1 MNMPMC
7 SRCKK
12 NIAVVFIT
20 KIEGPDKTTQEGL
33 CLKCAREL
41 GVKPLD
47 NIMEQM
53 GITEDDLEALSGE
66 IGSLADLNDLV
77 TAGSDGSDDE
87 APHETDPISNPPAA
101 VPPLSPDAPRRS
113 SEGARTRTQAPPRD
127 DKKRKYLNN
136 YCENLTRKAA
146 EGRIDHIVGRDRETD
161 RVIQILNRRQKNNPC
176 LIGEPGVG
184 KTAVA
189 EGLAVRIN
197 EGRIPFKMRNKEV
210 HLLDLTALVAGT
222 QFRGQFESR
231 MKGLI
236 DEVKKLGNII
246 LVIDEVHNIVG
257 AGDSEG
263 SMNAANI
270 LKPALARGDIQVIG
284 ATTLKEYRKYIEKDA
299 ALERRFQPVYIGEP
313 SVAETTE
320 ILKGIRSYYET
331 FHGVTVSDEMCRRA
345 AEMSERYITDRFL
358 PDKAIDLIDEAC
370 SRLNLDSPQLSEI
383 PALQTEMEG
392 LQTQLDLLTQ
402 SSARDEQED
411 TYARIAS
418 CRQRLL
424 QVEGRLHELLTKPAP
439 AVDEQLLAEVIEIWT
454 GIPASKVA
462 AQESARLKG
471 MEDRLKAHVIGQDE
485 AVDAVCASIRRSRAG
500 ISPKRKPASFLFV
513 GPTGVGKTEL
523 VKQLALDLFDS
534 PDALVRLDMSEYM
547 EKHTVSRLIGSPP
560 GYVGYDEAGQLT
572 EKIRRRPYS
581 VVLFDEIEKA
591 HPDVLNALLQIL
603 DDGRL
608 TDAQGRVV
616 SFENTVIVMTS
627 NAGSATGGT
636 PAGFG
641 RTVSQMSRERAMK
654 ALEDIMRP
662 EFLNRIDEIIAFNQ
676 LTEADF
682 RKIAE
687 IMLGELRDNLAD
699 KDIRLTWDD
708 SLLEFLVEKSFSLKF
723 GARNLRRLIEKE
735 IENPLAT
742 AMVTGEQPLKGAYLH
757 AADGK
762 LIIDTI

>member
-77 TAGSDGSDDE
+77 TAGSDGSDDD
-87 APHETDPISNPPAA
+87 APHETDPLANPPAPSSPL
-101 VPPLSPDAPRRS
+101 PPQSPLRP
-113 SEGARTRTQAPPRD
+113 SEGPRTRTQAPPRD
-127 DKKRKYLNN
+127 GKKRKYLNN

-331 FHGVTVSDEMCRRA
+331 FHGVTVSDEICRRA

-402 SSARDEQED
+402 SSARNEQED

-439 AVDEQLLAEVIEIWT
+439 AVDEHLLAEVIEIWT

-471 MEDRLKAHVIGQDE
+471 MEERLKAHVIGQDE

-627 NAGSATGGT
+627 NAGSVTGGT

-641 RTVSQMSRERAMK
+641 RTVSQQSKERAMK

-682 RKIAE
+682 RRISS
-687 IMLGELRDNLAD
+687 IMLGELRDTLSD
-699 KDIRLTWDD
+699 KGIRLTWDD
-708 SLLEFLVEKSFSLKF
+708 SLLDWLTEKSFSIKF

-742 AMVTGEQPLKGAYLH
+742 AIVTGDRPLTGAYLR

-762 LIIDTI
+762 MVLETI